1 MYREEINM
9 RLFLTSIRR
18 QAIPAFAV
26 GIIYAIVLMA
36 LIVINNSNSMIYY
49 QISPYTYASEPIDFF
64 FGLIVSIP
72 FSIYTFFMK
81 KDNFLD
87 YVHVRISRKKYVLI
101 HIFSTMT
108 ICFLMVFIANI
119 IGVVFSCN
127 IANIVES
134 SNKPD
139 LSNYIFGE
147 LQMSK
152 PIVFG
157 ILWSLQKALIGSIIC
172 LFSQITALYI
182 ENLFLSLIL
191 PFAYIVVENFITSI
205 LGLSRFSI
213 TTTFVLNRL
222 TPMSM
227 TITNIT
233 IGSICFILIIAIIGT
248 VLRRRLN
255 GEKV

>member
-1 MYREEINM
+1 M
-9 RLFLTSIRR
+9 RLYLNAIKR

-26 GIIYAIVLMA
+26 GIIYAVVLMT
-36 LIVINNSNSMIYY
+36 LIVIYNSNSMIYY
-49 QISPYTYASEPIDFF
+49 QISPYSYASEPIDFF

-81 KDNFLD
+81 KDNFLE
-87 YVHVRISRKKYVLI
+87 YVHVRISRKKYELI
-101 HIFSTMT
+101 HIFSAMT
-108 ICFLMVFIANI
+108 ACFLMVFIVNI

-152 PIVFG
+152 PIIFG
-157 ILWSLQKALIGSIIC
+157 IVWSLQKALIGSVIC
-172 LFSQITALYI
+172 LFAQIAALYI
-182 ENLFLSLIL
+182 ENLFLALIL
-191 PFAYIVVENFITSI
+191 PFAYIVVENFITAT
-205 LGLSRFSI
+205 LGISRFSI

-222 TPMSM
+222 KPMSM
-227 TITNIT
+227 TITNIS
-233 IGSICFILIIAIIGT
+233 IGIICFLFIIAAVET
-248 VLRRRLN
+248 YLRSRFDA
-255 GEKV
+255 GKM

>member
-1 MYREEINM
+1 M
-9 RLFLTSIRR
+9 RLYLSSMRK

-26 GIIYAIVLMA
+26 GIIYAVVLMT
-36 LIVINNSNSMIYY
+36 LIVIYNSNSMIYY
-49 QISPYTYASEPIDFF
+49 QISPYSYASEPIDFF

-81 KDNFLD
+81 KDHFLE
-87 YVHVRISRKKYVLI
+87 YVHVRISKKRYLFI
-101 HIFSTMT
+101 HILSTMAV
-108 ICFLMVFIANI
+108 CFLMVFIVNI
-119 IGVVFSCN
+119 IGVVFSCS
-127 IANIVES
+127 IADLVETG
-134 SNKPD
+134 NKPT
-139 LSNYIFGE
+139 LANYIFGE

-172 LFSQITALYI
+172 LFGQITALYI
-182 ENLFLSLIL
+182 ENLFLALIA
-191 PFAYIVVENFITSI
+191 PFAYIIVENFITSI

-222 TPMSM
+222 KPMSM